1 MISMTIQGN
10 CDVLAMLCLAQ
21 AAEPGTPIIYAPA
34 LAVMNPRSGMYSA
47 GAIESGLL
55 SSAAIEMGKYYQ
67 LPVEGSGGGTDTFL
81 PGIQASY
88 ERAMSLLLG
97 MLSWPDLMIGCGLL
111 GGSMVM
117 SLEQLVIDV
126 EMFRMS
132 KQVHRGISTHDETW
146 LDEVIQKAGPGGNF
160 LGEKSTIKNIRSGEW
175 LIPQLGVHDTQKSWE
190 SSGRKDILDE
200 AREKVDQILLTH
212 TPLPL
217 DDDIQ
222 KELDKIRKKAQEE
235 AG

>member
-1 MISMTIQGN
+1 
-10 CDVLAMLCLAQ
+10 
-21 AAEPGTPIIYAPA
+21 
-34 LAVMNPRSGMYSA
+34 
-47 GAIESGLL
+47 
-55 SSAAIEMGKYYQ
+55 
-67 LPVEGSGGGTDTFL
+67 
-81 PGIQASY
+81 
-88 ERAMSLLLG
+88 
-97 MLSWPDLMIGCGLL
+97 
-111 GGSMVM
+111 
-117 SLEQLVIDV
+117 
-126 EMFRMS
+126 MFRMS